1 LKNRLEFHLDIKYR
15 SFCCSRTYEDDV
27 GHPDVMYSLL
37 KAEEY
42 KNLIDFDNHLDNI
55 ALDWQN
61 QKLNKIIDEAVD
73 KYK

>member
-1 LKNRLEFHLDIKYR
+1 MGIKYY
-15 SFCCSRTYEDDV
+15 SSCCSIIYEDDIA
-27 GHPDVMYSLL
+27 HTDAMYSLL

-42 KNLIDFDNHLDNI
+42 RNLIDFDNHLDNI

-73 KYK
+73 NHT

>member
-1 LKNRLEFHLDIKYR
+1 LKNRLESYSDIKYH
-15 SFCCSRTYEDDV
+15 SFCCSRIYEDDV
-27 GHPDVMYSLL
+27 GHPDVMYALL

-61 QKLNKIIDEAVD
+61 QKLNKIIDEAVE

>member
-1 LKNRLEFHLDIKYR
+1 MGIIYN
-15 SFCCSRTYEDDV
+15 SFCYSIIYEDDIA
-27 GHPDVMYSLL
+27 HTDAMYSLL

-42 KNLIDFDNHLDNI
+42 RNLIDFDNHLDNI

-73 KYK
+73 KHT

>member
-1 LKNRLEFHLDIKYR
+1 
-15 SFCCSRTYEDDV
+15 
-27 GHPDVMYSLL
+27 MYSLL

-42 KNLIDFDNHLDNI
+42 RNVIDFDNHLDNV

-73 KYK
+73 KHK